1 MVHKNGGSFLKG
13 MSSPRGQAVAE
24 FDKFSAVHGRQQ
36 HLAQTH
42 VVAAFR
48 GAEGAEINRGTVP
61 IG

>member
-1 MVHKNGGSFLKG
+1 

-36 HLAQTH
+36 HLALIR
-42 VVAAFR
+42 VVAAFS
-48 GAEGAEINRGTVP
+48 GADAAEINRGTVP